1 MSNLQR
7 FLDADENIGGLSAS
21 DSEIENLMSDIRGVL
36 SPDLLKKEYHS
47 ENAINPMFG
56 HCYVATEA
64 LYYLLNDPARY
75 GPARGRDER
84 DIVHWWLVDLYENR
98 IWDAT
103 KDQYLS
109 VGKVPPYQNG
119 KRSGFLT
126 NFPSKRC
133 KIVLNRLTSHPN
145 HANI

>member
-64 LYYLLNDPARY
+64 LYYLLNDPVRY
-75 GPARGRDER
+75 RPAR

-133 KIVLNRLTSHPN
+133 KIVLNRLTSHQN

>member
-64 LYYLLNDPARY
+64 LYYLLNDPVRY
-75 GPARGRDER
+75 RPAR

-133 KIVLNRLTSHPN
+133 KIVLNRLTSSQN
-145 HANI
+145 RVSI

>member
-64 LYYLLNDPARY
+64 LYYLLNDPVRY
-75 GPARGRDER
+75 RPAR